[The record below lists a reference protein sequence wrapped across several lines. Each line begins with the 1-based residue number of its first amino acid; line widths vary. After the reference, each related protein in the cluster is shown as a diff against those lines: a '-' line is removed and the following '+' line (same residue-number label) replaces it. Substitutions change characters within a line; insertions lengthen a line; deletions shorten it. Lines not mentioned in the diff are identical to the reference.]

1 MIVEL
6 ICEDGFVLPITA
18 LVDGV
23 ILERNQRLCPEILH
37 KPEGYVAVIN
47 PGRKFK
53 ADPLVF
59 EEILLPHQEKEE

>member
-1 MIVEL
+1 MHKNTTIVD
-6 ICEDGFVLPITA
+6 IVCENHFVLHVIA

-23 ILERNQRLCPEILH
+23 ILERNQRLSPEILH

-53 ADPLVF
+53 ADPQIF
-59 EEILLPHQEKEE
+59 